1 MSCPVSGCPFITT
14 ATDQRKGM
22 YGHLIGG
29 RHSFA
34 STIASTLADQAIAD
48 ATAAISAEGGSAAVQ
63 PRMHTHDPDNPVV
76 SAPVDG
82 HGADSTHDDERAL
95 LLAAQQRQQ
104 LNAERGLA
112 QLIGVETL
120 PTCKKCGARLYPG
133 YRQGECLDCIVHPTE
148 MIPPKGRDV
157 GPSGEIVFT
166 LRF

>member
-1 MSCPVSGCPFITT
+1 MNCPVSGCPFTTT
-14 ATDQRKGM
+14 AIDQWEGM
-22 YGHLIGG
+22 YEHLIGG
-29 RHSFA
+29 RHKLKGEY
-34 STIASTLADQAIAD
+34 ASTLADQAIAD
-48 ATAAISAEGGSAAVQ
+48 ATPAISAEGGSAAVQ
-63 PRMHTHDPDNPVV
+63 VGMHTHDLYNPVV
-76 SAPVDG
+76 SAPVSG
-82 HGADSTHDDERAL
+82 HGADSTHDDELAL

-133 YRQGECLDCIVHPTE
+133 YRQGECLDCIVHATE

-157 GPSGEIVFT
+157 GPSGEIVFK